1 MTSGIDVV
9 GDVAILRFMPQY
21 KPPRNAN
28 GQDPPTPSERTK
40 AAKLRLALKAGKP
53 ISLEDAA
60 WLEQYEQ
67 GQQTRAEA
75 IGASQ
80 TRRVEYS
87 EEETQAIGTGDAA
100 LAAAGLASATREEGR
115 RLDSMLSVSMTA
127 MSRAFDMSLRM
138 CELMANRNE
147 KLEGAHVRM
156 MEAMRG
162 HYLARVEAEG
172 EADAL
177 AKQLEAGEDGEGKDP
192 LGKLAEQLLPFL
204 LPGLE
209 NAGLE
214 IPNKKGR

>member
-1 MTSGIDVV
+1 MKNTT
-9 GDVAILRFMPQY
+9 
-21 KPPRNAN
+21 PRNADGKN
-28 GQDPPTPSERTK
+28 PPTPSERTR
-40 AAKLRLALKAGKP
+40 AAKLRLALKAGRV
-53 ISLEDAA
+53 LALDDVA

-67 GQQTRAEA
+67 GQQAHAEA

-80 TRRVEYS
+80 SRRIEYS

-100 LAAAGLASATREEGR
+100 IAAAGMAAATREEGR
-115 RLDSMLSVSMTA
+115 RLDSMLAVSMSA

-138 CELMANRNE
+138 CDLMANRNE

-172 EADAL
+172 EAEKL
-177 AKQLEAGEDGEGKDP
+177 ARQIEAEGEDGGKDSI
-192 LGKLAEQLLPFL
+192 GKLAEQLLPYI

-214 IPNKKGR
+214 IPKK